1 MKKKF
6 FCFLAFLVL
15 ALFCAACSGGRGT
28 ASLPVTAS
36 GSGQSAASA
45 PQEDKA
51 LIGKELQPSS
61 SGDGLYDKICR
72 CLYPYLI
79 TQSGHGY
86 DLFCEGSFSQENYL
100 SLLNYIILQEH
111 RDQVKKEGATE
122 FGQPVFYFEKA
133 QYEKWYED
141 YSIHAG
147 AGPLDLDCEI
157 VGDVECVPV
166 AEMGWGSVQ
175 SYTIKSIDSEPQNIY
190 SIKIQVSGTETED
203 KLDLFFSVRLDEET
217 FQYLSVQTAGAE

>member
-15 ALFCAACSGGRGT
+15 ALFCAACGGGRGT

-122 FGQPVFYFEKA
+122 FGQPVFYEKKPSMKNGMRIILYTPG
-133 QYEKWYED
+133 QGL
-141 YSIHAG
+141 SILTARS
-147 AGPLDLDCEI
+147 
-157 VGDVECVPV
+157 
-166 AEMGWGSVQ
+166 WGTWNVC
-175 SYTIKSIDSEPQNIY
+175 
-190 SIKIQVSGTETED
+190 
-203 KLDLFFSVRLDEET
+203 R
-217 FQYLSVQTAGAE
+217 